1 MQELE
6 KAVPSS
12 VRVTRQ
18 SENLVILEKD
28 LATEQM
34 VLAMGPQHPSTHGV
48 LKLECLTDGEV
59 VTEAEPVLG
68 YLHRCFEKT
77 AENVDYPA
85 VVPFTDRLD
94 YLAAMNSEFAYALTV
109 EKLLDI
115 EIPRRVEFIR
125 ILVAELNRIASHLV
139 AIGTYGIDLGAF
151 TPFLFCFRD
160 REIILGLLEWASGA
174 RMLYNYVWVGGL
186 AYDVPADFLKRIREF
201 CAYFR
206 PKAKELAD
214 LLTSNEIF
222 VKRTHGI
229 GIMPADVAINYG
241 WSGPML
247 RGSGVEWD
255 LRRNDPYSLY
265 SELDFNVCVP
275 DGKHSVIGDCL
286 SRHLVRAYEM
296 EESLNIIEQC
306 IDKMPSSDGFN
317 SRAAIPKKIRPKA
330 GEVYGRAENPRGEL
344 GFYIQSDGK
353 STKPL
358 RCKARSS
365 CFVNLSAMKDLS
377 KGQLIP
383 DLVAIIG
390 SIDIVLGEVDR

>member
-6 KAVPSS
+6 TAAQGS
-12 VRVTRQ
+12 VRITRQ
-18 SENLVILEKD
+18 SDTAITIEKD
-28 LATEQM
+28 LSTEQM
-34 VLAMGPQHPSTHGV
+34 VLSMGPQHPSTHGV

-59 VTEAEPVLG
+59 VTEAIPCLG

-77 AENVDYPA
+77 CENVDYPGI
-85 VVPFTDRLD
+85 VPYTDRLD
-94 YLAAMNSEFAYALTV
+94 YLSAMNSEMTYAMAV

-115 EIPRRVEFIR
+115 EVPRRVEFIR
-125 ILVAELNRIASHLV
+125 VIVAELNRIASHLV

-160 REIILGLLEWASGA
+160 REIILNLLEWASGA
-174 RMLYNYVWVGGL
+174 RMLYNYVWIGGL
-186 AYDVPADFLKRIREF
+186 AWDVPPDFLRRVAEF
-201 CAYFR
+201 VTYFR
-206 PKAKELAD
+206 PKVKELQE

-247 RGSGVEWD
+247 RGSGVAWD
-255 LRRNDPYSLY
+255 LRRNDPYSIY
-265 SELDFNVCVP
+265 PELSFNIAVP
-275 DGKHSVIGDCL
+275 DGRSSVIGDCL
-286 SRHLVRAYEM
+286 SRHLVRAIELD
-296 EESLNIIEQC
+296 ESLNIIEQC
-306 IDKMPSSDGFN
+306 LTKIPSPDGFN
-317 SRAAIPKKIRPKA
+317 SRQAIPKRIRPKA
-330 GEVYGRAENPRGEL
+330 GEVYSRAENPRGEL
-344 GFYIQSDGK
+344 GFYIISDGK

-377 KGQLIP
+377 RGQLIP